1 MEQVLEKS
9 TFKREAGFMIT
20 IGPTELRVVRSIEL
34 FVSISQLYWGEERLC
49 LNERLMRDRYDIF
62 EESRK
67 ALEEGNQV
75 RARL

>member
-34 FVSISQLYWGEERLC
+34 FVSISQLYWGG
-49 LNERLMRDRYDIF
+49 
-62 EESRK
+62 RK
-67 ALEEGNQV
+67 VVLE
-75 RARL
+75 